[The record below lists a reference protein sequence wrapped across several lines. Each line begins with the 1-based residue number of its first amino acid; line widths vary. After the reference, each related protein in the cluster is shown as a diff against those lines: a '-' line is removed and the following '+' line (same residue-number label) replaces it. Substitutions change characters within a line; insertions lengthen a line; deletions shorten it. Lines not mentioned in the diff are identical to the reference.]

1 MEEEELRMKKLNIQ
15 EFDEVYALFEKAFIP
30 AELRPYEKMLPLLE
44 KGEFDVYG
52 YYQNNKL
59 TGALLIWEF
68 DDFVYLEN
76 FAVDESVRGQGIGS
90 ILLDEM
96 KTLFPHKLL
105 ILEVEEPTD
114 DISKRRIGFYERN
127 VYFLNP
133 FHYIQ
138 PTLRSNATEVNLML
152 MSYPESI
159 NVYSFDQIKKQIFR
173 VVYQQMV

>member
-44 KGEFDVYG
+44 KGEFD
-52 YYQNNKL
+52 
-59 TGALLIWEF
+59 
-68 DDFVYLEN
+68 
-76 FAVDESVRGQGIGS
+76 
-90 ILLDEM
+90 
-96 KTLFPHKLL
+96 
-105 ILEVEEPTD
+105 
-114 DISKRRIGFYERN
+114 ISKRRIGFYERN
-127 VYFLNP
+127 GYVLNP

>member
-96 KTLFPHKLL
+96 KTLFPPLPYFN
-105 ILEVEEPTD
+105 IL
-114 DISKRRIGFYERN
+114 KRTY
-127 VYFLNP
+127 
-133 FHYIQ
+133 
-138 PTLRSNATEVNLML
+138 
-152 MSYPESI
+152 
-159 NVYSFDQIKKQIFR
+159 K
-173 VVYQQMV
+173 